1 MFEADQAAGLRRL
14 FDREQL
20 QVIVLGGAGAAKASV
35 AVNLAVAL
43 TEQGRQVMLMD
54 GSVGELVSAL
64 GLSCRYE
71 LSHVIAGDKRLTE
84 VLVAGPKHIQV
95 LPAARG
101 LDQLD
106 VLAADEA
113 RRLRH
118 EFFHLQ
124 HPINTLIVNARPLGS
139 GRALDAFQGQ
149 ANVLMVACKG
159 AASVT
164 AAYGEMKALNLA
176 NGVTEF
182 DIVIGGIED
191 AQDAASVYSN
201 IADVARRFLD
211 AKLNFRG
218 FIPGDAT
225 FHTAQK
231 VKKPVSQ
238 LNAGS
243 ASAGA
248 FHRIASEMN
257 LWLTQTGAVM
267 PKKEMNYA
275 AAC

>member
-14 FDREQL
+14 FDPGQL
-20 QVIVLGGAGAAKASV
+20 RVIVLGGAAATKASV

-43 TEQGRQVMLMD
+43 TEQGRRVMLMD
-54 GSVGELVSAL
+54 GSVGEVASVL

-84 VLVAGPKHIQV
+84 VLLTGPKHIQV

-106 VLAADEA
+106 MLAADEA

-118 EFFHLQ
+118 EFFHLR

-139 GRALDAFQGQ
+139 GKALDAFQGRAQ
-149 ANVLMVACKG
+149 VLMVACKG

-164 AAYGEMKALNLA
+164 AAYGEMKALKLA
-176 NGVTEF
+176 NAVTEF
-182 DIVIGGIED
+182 DIVIGGIDD
-191 AQDAASVYSN
+191 AQDAATVYAN
-201 IADVARRFLD
+201 IADVAHRFLD

-218 FIPGDAT
+218 FIPSDAT
-225 FHTAQK
+225 FRAAQK
-231 VKKPVSQ
+231 VKQPISL
-238 LNAGS
+238 LNADS
-243 ASAGA
+243 TSAGA
-248 FHRIASEMN
+248 FHRIANEMN
-257 LWLTQTGAVM
+257 QWLTQKGAVM
-267 PKKEMNYA
+267 PKKELNYA
-275 AAC
+275 TAC